1 MQRSKEHIMK
11 FDCSKSDLIHALNI
25 VQRGVARKTTM
36 PILEGIL
43 MEATD
48 HKIVLTSTNLE
59 ISVKTTLPAHI
70 EQDGAIILGASFF
83 SSLVKKLSGDDIYF
97 ESTGQDTLKMTCELS
112 TYTIKGMSPEDF
124 PAFPEI
130 IDDYTFAIKA
140 DVLHDLIRGTIF
152 SVALK
157 ENIPVLT
164 GLKLEIEGDQI
175 TVVALDGY
183 RLALRKGTLSKAI
196 DQPVSVIVPGS
207 SMSELEKMISS
218 TEEDIQV
225 NLSKSQIFFTV
236 GDTEF
241 TSRLLEGEFINY
253 HHIIPEETNTEITV
267 SRRALLDSTERAA
280 LLANE
285 GKNNLIKLD
294 IGMEEL
300 TLTSNADIGEVH
312 EVIPIKKTGDDLRIA
327 FNSKFIID
335 ALKVISEEDITIRL
349 TNPVGP
355 ALIVGDDDRF
365 VTLILPV
372 RVSDDM

>member
-1 MQRSKEHIMK
+1 MK
-11 FDCSKSDLIHALNI
+11 FDCSKADLVHALCI
-25 VQRGVARKTTM
+25 VSRGVARKTTM

-48 HKIVLTSTNLE
+48 QKIILTSTNLE

-70 EQDGAIILGASFF
+70 EQDGAIIMQSNFLSD
-83 SSLVKKLSGDDIYF
+83 LVRRLSGEDIYF
-97 ESTGQDTLKMTCELS
+97 ESTGKDTLKMTCQLS
-112 TYTIKGMSPEDF
+112 NYTIKGMSPEDF

-130 IDDYTFAIKA
+130 IDDFTFSIQAET
-140 DVLHDLIRGTIF
+140 LYDLIRGTIY
-152 SVALK
+152 SVATK

-164 GLKLEIEGDQI
+164 GLKLELEDDQI

-183 RLALRKGTLSKAI
+183 RLALRRGKLSKAI
-196 DQPVSVIVPGS
+196 NQPVSVIVPGK
-207 SMSELEKMISS
+207 SMTELEKMLSGVDD
-218 TEEDIQV
+218 EIQV
-225 NLSKSQIFFTV
+225 NLSKSQIFFTI
-236 GDTEF
+236 GDTQF

-253 HHIIPEETNTEITV
+253 QHIIPKETNTEITL
-267 SRRALLDSTERAA
+267 SRKELFDSTERAA
-280 LLANE
+280 LLARE

-294 IGMEEL
+294 IGIDEL

-312 EVIPIKKTGDDLRIA
+312 EVIPIHKTGDDLRIA

-335 ALKVISEEDITIRL
+335 ALRAISDDDITIRL

-355 ALIVGDDDRF
+355 ALIVGDDESF
-365 VTLILPV
+365 LTLILPV

>member
-1 MQRSKEHIMK
+1 
-11 FDCSKSDLIHALNI
+11 
-25 VQRGVARKTTM
+25 
-36 PILEGIL
+36 
-43 MEATD
+43 
-48 HKIVLTSTNLE
+48 
-59 ISVKTTLPAHI
+59 
-70 EQDGAIILGASFF
+70 
-83 SSLVKKLSGDDIYF
+83 
-97 ESTGQDTLKMTCELS
+97 
-112 TYTIKGMSPEDF
+112 
-124 PAFPEI
+124 
-130 IDDYTFAIKA
+130 
-140 DVLHDLIRGTIF
+140 
-152 SVALK
+152 
-157 ENIPVLT
+157 
-164 GLKLEIEGDQI
+164 
-175 TVVALDGY
+175 
-183 RLALRKGTLSKAI
+183 
-196 DQPVSVIVPGS
+196 
-207 SMSELEKMISS
+207 
-218 TEEDIQV
+218 
-225 NLSKSQIFFTV
+225 V

>member
-1 MQRSKEHIMK
+1 MK

-25 VQRGVARKTTM
+25 VSRGVARKTTM

-70 EQDGAIILGASFF
+70 EQDGALILGASFF

-97 ESTGQDTLKMTCELS
+97 ESAGQDTLKMTCELS

-130 IDDYTFAIKA
+130 IDDYTFAVKT

-183 RLALRKGTLSKAI
+183 RLALRRGSLSQAI
-196 DQPVSVIVPGS
+196 DQAVSVIVPGS
-207 SMSELEKMISS
+207 SMNELEKMISGID
-218 TEEDIQV
+218 EDIQV